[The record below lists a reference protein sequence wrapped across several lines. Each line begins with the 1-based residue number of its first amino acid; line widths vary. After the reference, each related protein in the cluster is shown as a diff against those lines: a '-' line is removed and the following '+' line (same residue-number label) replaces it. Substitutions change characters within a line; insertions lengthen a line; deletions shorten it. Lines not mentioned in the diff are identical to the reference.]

1 MAIPKGNKLPL
12 AEKALVFMQTVS
24 GSSDLNSLIRMTA
37 TLLGNPV
44 SLIDA
49 EEQLIAY
56 YPVKMQGKN
65 IKVID
70 DLNQVIVGV
79 DKIEEPLIVEEYGD
93 CGRLSVY
100 ALNAPFCDDD
110 RTFISLAARAIAII
124 IRPKIGIKVMTQLSK
139 LQLMRKLLAYKPG
152 LRAALQHDIQ
162 TEHLD
167 NLGAPF
173 RVLFIHVDDD
183 KRAQITQLRSLIGKH
198 LRNAWSFIHGEDIVC
213 VFNEAIVLPRE
224 YMTALNNYLIAT
236 KLTACLSMPFN
247 YLIDLRRMFEVA
259 QASWQPARKRD
270 PATRLHLAMN
280 YQVYAFLGRCS
291 MCFNPADYCPE
302 GLYRLIESD
311 RETGRD
317 DLKTLY
323 AYIENGLNGNA
334 AAKELHI
341 HRNTL
346 INRLERIQEIL
357 ALPLDDRDV
366 VLFLRLCFRILE
378 MYQ

>member
-1 MAIPKGNKLPL
+1 MEISKGNELPL
-12 AEKALVFMQTVS
+12 AEKTLAFMQTVS
-24 GSSDLNSLIRMTA
+24 GSSDLNALVRVTA

-49 EEQLIAY
+49 EEQLLACH
-56 YPVKMQGKN
+56 PVKMQGEN
-65 IKVID
+65 IKATD
-70 DLNQVIVGV
+70 DLNQAMAG
-79 DKIEEPLIVEEYGD
+79 IERAEESLIVEEYGD

-100 ALNAPFCDDD
+100 AVNAPLSEED
-110 RTFISLAARAIAII
+110 RTFIFLAARAIAII
-124 IRPKIGIKVMTQLSK
+124 IRPQIGIKVMTQLSK
-139 LQLMRKLLAYKPG
+139 LQLMRKLLSYKPG

-167 NLGAPF
+167 NLGGPF

-183 KRAQITQLRSLIGKH
+183 KRAQIARLRSLIGRH

-213 VFNEAIVLPRE
+213 VFNEAIVLPRD
-224 YMTALNNYLIAT
+224 YMTALNDYLAAT
-236 KLTACLSMPFN
+236 RLTACLSMPFK

-259 QASWQPARKRD
+259 QASWPAARKQD
-270 PATRLHLAMN
+270 PGTRLHQAMN
-280 YQVYAFLGRCS
+280 YQVYAFLGRCA
-291 MCFNPADYCPE
+291 MHFNPADYCPD
-302 GLYRLIESD
+302 GLYRLIEAD

-317 DLKTLY
+317 DLETLY
-323 AYIENGLNGNA
+323 AYIENGFNANA
-334 AAKELHI
+334 AAREMHI

-357 ALPLDDRDV
+357 GLPLDDRDV

-378 MYQ
+378 MQQ

>member
-1 MAIPKGNKLPL
+1 
-12 AEKALVFMQTVS
+12 
-24 GSSDLNSLIRMTA
+24 
-37 TLLGNPV
+37 
-44 SLIDA
+44 
-49 EEQLIAY
+49 
-56 YPVKMQGKN
+56 
-65 IKVID
+65 
-70 DLNQVIVGV
+70 
-79 DKIEEPLIVEEYGD
+79 
-93 CGRLSVY
+93 
-100 ALNAPFCDDD
+100 
-110 RTFISLAARAIAII
+110 
-124 IRPKIGIKVMTQLSK
+124 
-139 LQLMRKLLAYKPG
+139 
-152 LRAALQHDIQ
+152 
-162 TEHLD
+162 
-167 NLGAPF
+167 
-173 RVLFIHVDDD
+173 
-183 KRAQITQLRSLIGKH
+183 
-198 LRNAWSFIHGEDIVC
+198 
-213 VFNEAIVLPRE
+213 
-224 YMTALNNYLIAT
+224 MTALNNYLSTT

-259 QASWQPARKRD
+259 QASAARNGIRQPSSSGYELPSLCLPRQ
-270 PATRLHLAMN
+270 M
-280 YQVYAFLGRCS
+280 
-291 MCFNPADYCPE
+291 FNVLNPVDYRPE